1 MPRSYNMKGSTLF
14 KHIARFSYTALSSGL
29 FCLLLPAAMVYT
41 GVTGRYRQGMKERLG
56 MLNLKDVRPHGTP
69 RIWIHAA
76 SLGEV
81 NVAFSLISAIEK
93 IRPRSAFV
101 LSTVTPHGRDL
112 ATRKAGDSTR
122 VIYAPVDF
130 IGCVQRSL
138 KVVLPDIL
146 VFVETEIWPTWFFQ
160 AKRLGIP
167 IALVNGRISHRSLSA
182 YTRFRPFFKVVLSH
196 VDKFSMINP
205 RDAERITAIGAEPE
219 KIQVNGNAKYDALA
233 GMVDPALEE
242 TMRCMLD
249 LKQNTKVIVAGS
261 TRSGEEEQI
270 FDAYK
275 QIVHAF
281 PETVLIIAPRHIQR
295 NQGILSEGVSAGFSC
310 QLRTELGPGQKRTA
324 QVLILDTFGEL
335 FAVYGTA
342 TIVFCGASLV
352 PLGGQNPL
360 EAASWGKV
368 VCYGPFM
375 DDFQDARSLLEE
387 AGAGITVSGP
397 GDLSRQVVHFF
408 QHPDE
413 LSRRGELGR
422 KALLAHRHASD
433 RHAKVILELLHD
445 EKSPGTSHTDFRNGH

>member
-1 MPRSYNMKGSTLF
+1 MKGSDLF

-29 FCLLLPAAMVYT
+29 FCLLLPTAMVYT
-41 GVTGRYRQGMKERLG
+41 GVTGRCRKGLKERLG
-56 MLNLKDVRPHGTP
+56 ILDSRHVRLAGTP

-81 NVAFSLISAIEK
+81 NVAFSLIKAIK
-93 IRPRSAFV
+93 TISPQSAFI
-101 LSTVTPHGRDL
+101 LSTMTPHGREL
-112 ATRKAGDSTR
+112 ALKKAGADTR
-122 VIYAPVDF
+122 VIYAPIDF
-130 IGCVQRSL
+130 IGCVKRALQA
-138 KVVLPDIL
+138 VLPDVL
-146 VFVETEIWPTWFFQ
+146 VFVETEIWPAWLFQ
-160 AKRLGIP
+160 ARCLGIP
-167 IALVNGRISHRSLSA
+167 IALVNGRISHRSLAA
-182 YTRFRPFFKVVLSH
+182 YIRFRPFFKVVLSH
-196 VDKFSMINP
+196 VDRFSMIGS
-205 RDAERITAIGAEPE
+205 RDAERITAIGADPE

-233 GMVDPALEE
+233 GMADPSLEKN
-242 TMRCMLD
+242 MRRLLD
-249 LKQNTKVIVAGS
+249 LEQNTNVIVAGS

-275 QIVHAF
+275 QILHAF
-281 PETVLIIAPRHIQR
+281 PETVLILAPRHIQR
-295 NQGILSEGVSAGFSC
+295 SRSILSMAISAGFSC
-310 QLRTELGPGQKRTA
+310 RLRTELEAGRKRTA

-335 FAVYGTA
+335 FAVYSTA

-397 GDLSRQVVHFF
+397 GDLSREVLHFF
-408 QHPDE
+408 QHPEE

-422 KALLAHRHASD
+422 KALVSHRHAAD
-433 RHAKVILELLHD
+433 RHARVILELQHD
-445 EKSPGTSHTDFRNGH
+445 KK

>member
-1 MPRSYNMKGSTLF
+1 MKGSDLF
-14 KHIARFSYTALSSGL
+14 KHIARISYTALSSGL

-41 GVTGRYRQGMKERLG
+41 GVTGRYREGMKERLG
-56 MLNLKDVRPHGTP
+56 ILDSKDVRPQGAP

-76 SLGEV
+76 SLGEI
-81 NVAFSLISAIEK
+81 NVAFSLIKAVKK
-93 IRPRSAFV
+93 IRPQCAFV

-112 ATRKAGDSTR
+112 ALKKAGVDTR
-122 VIYAPVDF
+122 IIYAPVDF
-130 IGCVQRSL
+130 IGCVQRAL
-138 KVVLPDIL
+138 QAVLPDIL
-146 VFVETEIWPTWFFQ
+146 VFVETEIWPVWFFQ

-196 VDKFSMINP
+196 VDRFSMIGA
-205 RDAERITAIGAEPE
+205 RDAERIITVGAEPG

-233 GMVDPALEE
+233 GMADPGLENNV
-242 TMRCMLD
+242 RRLLD
-249 LKQNTKVIVAGS
+249 LHQNTKVIVAGS

-275 QIVHAF
+275 QIVSSF

-295 NQGILSEGVSAGFSC
+295 SQGILSTAVSAGFSC
-310 QLRTELGPGQKRTA
+310 QLRTELGAGRRRSA

-335 FAVYGTA
+335 FAVYSTA

-375 DDFQDARSLLEE
+375 DDFPDARALLEE
-387 AGAGITVSGP
+387 AGAGFTVSGAE
-397 GDLSRQVVHFF
+397 DLTREVLHFF
-408 QHPDE
+408 RHPE
-413 LSRRGELGR
+413 ERSHLGELGR
-422 KALLAHRHASD
+422 NALLSHRHAAD
-433 RHAKVILELLHD
+433 RHAKVILELLND
-445 EKSPGTSHTDFRNGH
+445 EKCSATFLTGDFGKNVES